1 MIVGLPV
8 SGGFY
13 LHTNY
18 HIYEPPF
25 LLINIIAIY
34 TSMHTRERERKR
46 EEDGGRFETAV
57 KFMCLLKEKADCLAL
72 AKGKRQ
78 HFK

>member
-34 TSMHTRERERKR
+34 TSMHTRERERKT
-46 EEDGGRFETAV
+46 EEDGAV
-57 KFMCLLKEKADCLAL
+57 LRLP
-72 AKGKRQ
+72 
-78 HFK
+78 